1 MLPLL
6 GGFFTYKLAVIGRWA
21 ASELAAA
28 QAARGRSGEL
38 GSDEAPALRGS
49 SSPEQPGVFDA
60 RSVDRVFNK
69 GMLAR

>member
-28 QAARGRSGEL
+28 QARGASGES
-38 GSDEAPALRGS
+38 GSDEAPALRGGPS
-49 SSPEQPGVFDA
+49 ADQPGVFDA
-60 RSVDRVFNK
+60 RSVDRVFNR

>member
-28 QAARGRSGEL
+28 QAAGARGGES
-38 GSDEAPALRGS
+38 GSDEAPALRGAD
-49 SSPEQPGVFDA
+49 QPGVFDA